1 MDLPQKFKNLRT
13 QKEISVYK
21 LSKDT
26 DISQNY
32 IHRVEKGE
40 SQPSVLILEKLL
52 ARLGTT
58 LAEFFNDNNE
68 VMYPSADERELVE
81 NYRVLNEEKAAAVLH
96 MVKLM
101 AK

>member
-32 IHRVEKGE
+32 IRRIEKGE

-52 ARLGTT
+52 VRLGTS
-58 LAEFFNDNNE
+58 LAEFFNDSGE
-68 VMYPSADERELVE
+68 IMYPSAKERELVE
-81 NYRVLNEEKAAAVLH
+81 NYRALNEEKAAAVLH

-101 AK
+101 AE

>member
-32 IHRVEKGE
+32 IRKIEKGE
-40 SQPSVLILEKLL
+40 SQPSVLVLEKLL

-58 LAEFFNDNNE
+58 LAEFFNDSGD
-68 VMYPSADERELVE
+68 VMYPTA
-81 NYRVLNEEKAAAVLH
+81 
-96 MVKLM
+96 
-101 AK
+101 

>member
-1 MDLPQKFKNLRT
+1 MDLPKKFKMLRT
-13 QKEISVYK
+13 QKEFSVYK

-32 IHRVEKGE
+32 IRRIEKGE
-40 SQPSVLILEKLL
+40 SQPSVLVLEKLL

-58 LAEFFNDNNE
+58 LAEFFNDSSE

-81 NYRVLNEEKAAAVLH
+81 NYRVLNDEKAAAVLH
-96 MVKLM
+96 MVKQM

>member
-13 QKEISVYK
+13 KKEISVYK

-32 IHRVEKGE
+32 IHKVEKGE

>member
-1 MDLPQKFKNLRT
+1 MDLPKKFKMLRT
-13 QKEISVYK
+13 QKEFSVYK

-32 IHRVEKGE
+32 IRRIEKGE
-40 SQPSVLILEKLL
+40 SQPSVLVLEKLL

-58 LAEFFNDNNE
+58 LAEFFNDSSE
-68 VMYPSADERELVE
+68 VMYPSVDERELVE
-81 NYRVLNEEKAAAVLH
+81 NYRALNEEKAAAVLH

-101 AK
+101 AE

>member
-1 MDLPQKFKNLRT
+1 MDLPVKFRTLRT
-13 QKEISVYK
+13 QKNISVYK

-32 IHRVEKGE
+32 IRKIEKGE
-40 SQPSVLILEKLL
+40 SQPSVLVLEKLL

-58 LAEFFNDNNE
+58 LAEFFNDSENIL
-68 VMYPSADERELVE
+68 YPTADERELVE
-81 NYRVLNEEKAAAVLH
+81 NYRVLNEEKAVAVLH

>member
-32 IHRVEKGE
+32 IRKIEKGE
-40 SQPSVLILEKLL
+40 SQPSVLVLEKLL
-52 ARLGTT
+52 ACLGTT
-58 LAEFFNDNNE
+58 LAEFFNDSGD
-68 VMYPSADERELVE
+68 VMYPTAYERELIESV
-81 NYRVLNEEKAAAVLH
+81 RVLNEEKAAAVLH
-96 MVKLM
+96 IAKLM

>member
-1 MDLPQKFKNLRT
+1 MDLPVKFRTLRT
-13 QKEISVYK
+13 QKSISVYK

-32 IHRVEKGE
+32 IRKIEKGE
-40 SQPSVLILEKLL
+40 SQPSVLVLEKLL

-58 LAEFFNDNNE
+58 LAEFFNDSSE
-68 VMYPSADERELVE
+68 VMYPSVDERELVE
-81 NYRVLNEEKAAAVLH
+81 NYRTLNEEKAAAVLH

-101 AK
+101 AQ

>member
-1 MDLPQKFKNLRT
+1 MDLPQKFKKLRT

-32 IHRVEKGE
+32 IRRVEKGD

-58 LAEFFNDNNE
+58 LAEFFNDSSE
-68 VMYPSADERELVE
+68 VMYPSAKERELVE
-81 NYRVLNEEKAAAVLH
+81 NYRVLNEEKAEAVLH

>member
-32 IHRVEKGE
+32 IRRVEKGE

-52 ARLGTT
+52 TRLGTT
-58 LAEFFNDNNE
+58 LAEFFNDSSE